1 MVHSKLRQL
10 MYDSQTCTHTHT
22 HTHTHTQHTKSYYLQ
37 LQATQE
43 EDVSS
48 LFKLESKHV
57 QVLSSKTLLPQAP
70 SNQIEPL
77 STKDYGRSIAKQV
90 TPGSHQLNDKVFTM
104 HKGVLLWFHMGEH
117 PGNPLLLF
125 ALQQLCMYILKP
137 TIQLL
142 LACIQPHAQAL
153 KWKGKKRACMVHWH
167 CLYMC
172 LIYPDFLGYHIIL
185 GYFLYIFDV

>member
-117 PGNPLLLF
+117 PGNPPLVICITTTLHVYIEANHLATSSMHIASCPGSQMEGEKESLHGSLALL
-125 ALQQLCMYILKP
+125 
-137 TIQLL
+137 
-142 LACIQPHAQAL
+142 
-153 KWKGKKRACMVHWH
+153 VHV
-167 CLYMC
+167 LN
-172 LIYPDFLGYHIIL
+172 LS
-185 GYFLYIFDV
+185 